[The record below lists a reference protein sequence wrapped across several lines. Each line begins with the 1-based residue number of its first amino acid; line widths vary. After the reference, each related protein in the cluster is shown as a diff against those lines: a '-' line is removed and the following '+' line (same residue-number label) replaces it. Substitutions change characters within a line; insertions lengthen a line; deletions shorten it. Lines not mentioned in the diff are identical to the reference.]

1 MNESNATNP
10 ATDTPAD
17 KLRALAATVRGNPH
31 AREAIADAFDLIADQ
46 LKPCVDCQA
55 QTSDTADTA
64 TPATETPAE
73 FVAA

>member
-17 KLRALAATVRGNPH
+17 KLRALAATVRGNPN

-55 QTSDTADTA
+55 ENSDTAAPT
-64 TPATETPAE
+64 TPAKETPTE
-73 FVAA
+73 FIAA

>member
-1 MNESNATNP
+1 MTAINHINL
-10 ATDTPAD
+10 ATDTAAD
-17 KLRALAATVRGNPH
+17 KLRTLAATVRGNPH

-46 LKPCVDCQA
+46 LEPCVDCQA
-55 QTSDTADTA
+55 QTSDTAAPT